1 MGLAHSPSIVT
12 NGLVLCL
19 DAANRKSYPGSG
31 TTWTDLSG
39 NNNTGTLTNGP
50 TFNSSNQGSVVLDG
64 TNDYITLGNI
74 LNFTTENFTINTFF
88 YLNSLTTSTVDQG
101 PVIFYKGAYTS
112 KGYYFQVRLDGSGFF
127 VTSQSGAFQGTQT
140 TTGYFTTGNWY
151 DITVTRSG
159 SSAIIYSN
167 AINANS
173 TSGTHTN
180 PTSSSENFLLGAY
193 THAFDPSPI
202 INGNIRIS
210 NFKVYNRALSANEV
224 LQNYNALRGRFGL

>member
-39 NNNTGTLTNGP
+39 NAYNGTLTNGP

-74 LNFTTENFTINTFF
+74 LNFTTESFTFNTVL
-88 YLNSLTTSTVDQG
+88 YLNSLTTPDVNNG
-101 PVIFYKGAYTS
+101 PIIFYKGAYTL
-112 KGYYFQVRLDGSGFF
+112 KGYYFGIGLDGSGGL
-127 VTSQSGAFQGTQT
+127 VTSQSGAFQVTST
-140 TTGYFTTGNWY
+140 SAGYFTTGNWY

-159 SSAIIYSN
+159 SSVVIYSN
-167 AINANS
+167 GVNATNL
-173 TSGTHTN
+173 SGTHIN
-180 PTSSSENFLLGAY
+180 PTSSSDNFLLGAY
-193 THAFDPSPI
+193 GTFAG
-202 INGNIRIS
+202 INSNIRIS
-210 NFKVYNRALSANEV
+210 NFKVYNRALSANEI
-224 LQNYNALRGRFGL
+224 LQNYNALKGRFGL